1 MKTEKIEIS
10 KGVSLRFLETDKFK
24 TNVMSVY
31 FCVPLSRENIT
42 KTALIPRVLKR
53 GTKSYPTLT
62 ELSRRAEELYGSTIG
77 ANIGKRGDMA
87 VIRCS
92 VQFVSDSFISE
103 SIIGDVTQ
111 LLKEFIFCPA
121 IKDGGFDETYVAQE
135 KENAKN
141 HILGLINDKKEY
153 ASVKC
158 TEIMFEGDPY
168 EIFPYG
174 YVEDLEGIDGK
185 NLYERYEEIIN
196 TAKVDIFVS
205 GSFDK
210 AVVKKNIEESFKPFL
225 EDRVPELC
233 ETKLAVCEDNIEIKN
248 VTEDMPVSQSKLSMG
263 FNCGIAPVSEDY
275 YAMAVFS
282 CIYGGSPF
290 SKLFNNVRE
299 KLSLAYYVFSA
310 FDRSKSFMK
319 INAGIEAS
327 KFDEA
332 YNEIMLQLDAMK
344 NGDFTDD
351 EVLSAKMY
359 MKTQAGTIKDSLAAT
374 EDFYMGRGL
383 LGYEES
389 VDQFLEKLNEVTRER
404 IIAAANSLQ
413 LDTVYFLKGVQG
425 NEI

>member
-31 FCVPLSRENIT
+31 FSVPLCRENIT
-42 KTALIPRVLKR
+42 KTALLPRLFKR
-53 GTKSYPTLT
+53 GTKSYPTMT
-62 ELSRRAEELYGSTIG
+62 KLSRRAEELYGSSIG
-77 ANIGKRGDMA
+77 ANIGKRGDRA

-103 SIIGDVTQ
+103 SIIGDVTE

-121 IKDGGFDETYVAQE
+121 LKDGGFDETYVAQE

-185 NLYERYEEIIN
+185 ILYERYEEIIN
-196 TAKVDIFVS
+196 TAKIDIFVS

-210 AVVKKNIEESFKPFL
+210 AVVKKNIEDSFKPFL
-225 EDRVPELC
+225 ADRVPEDC
-233 ETKLAVCEDNIEIKN
+233 ETRLATNENDIEIKN

-263 FNCGIAPVSEDY
+263 FNCGIEPVSDEY

-332 YNEIMLQLDAMK
+332 YNEIMFQLDAMK
-344 NGDFTDD
+344 KGEFSD
-351 EVLSAKMY
+351 EEILSAKMY

-389 VDQFLEKLNEVTRER
+389 VDQFLEKINKVTRER
-404 IIAAANSLQ
+404 IIEAANTLQ

>member
-1 MKTEKIEIS
+1 MKTEKMEIS
-10 KGVSLRFLETDKFK
+10 RGVNLRFLETDKFK

-31 FCVPLSRENIT
+31 FCVPLCRENIT
-42 KTALIPRVLKR
+42 ETALVPRILKR
-53 GTKSYPTLT
+53 GTEKYPTMT
-62 ELSRRAEELYGSTIG
+62 ELSRRAEELYGASIG
-77 ANIGKRGDMA
+77 ANIGKRGDQA
-87 VIRCS
+87 IIRCS
-92 VQFVSDSFISE
+92 AQFVSDSFINE
-103 SIIGDVTQ
+103 SIIGDITE

-121 IKDGGFDETYVAQE
+121 IKDGGFDEEYTAQE

-185 NLYERYEEIIN
+185 SLFKRYKEIIS
-196 TAKVDIFVS
+196 TSKIDIFVS
-205 GSFDK
+205 GCFDK
-210 AVVKKNIEESFKPFL
+210 DAVKKNLEESFMPFL
-225 EDRVPELC
+225 SERVAEDC
-233 ETKLAVCEDNIEIKN
+233 TTKLAENEPDIKVKN
-248 VTEDMPVSQSKLSMG
+248 VTEEMPVSQSKLSMG
-263 FNCGIAPVSEDY
+263 FNCGIKPVSDDY
-275 YAMAVFS
+275 YAMTVFS

-310 FDRSKSFMK
+310 FDRNKSYMK

-332 YNEIMLQLDAMK
+332 FNEIMLQLDSMK
-344 NGDFTDD
+344 KGEFSDD
-351 EVLSAKMY
+351 EILSAKMY
-359 MKTQAGTIKDSLAAT
+359 LKTQTGTIKDSLAAT

-389 VDQFLEKLNEVTRER
+389 VDGFLDKLNEVTRER
-404 IIAAANSLQ
+404 IVAVANTLQ
-413 LDTVYFLKGVQG
+413 LDTVYFLKGVQE

>member
-1 MKTEKIEIS
+1 LKTEKIEIS
-10 KGVSLRFLETDKFK
+10 KGVSLRFIETDKFK
-24 TNVMSVY
+24 TNVMSVC
-31 FCVPLSRENIT
+31 FSVPLCRENIT
-42 KTALIPRVLKR
+42 KTALIPRLLKR
-53 GTKSYPTLT
+53 GTEKYPTMT
-62 ELSRRAEELYGSTIG
+62 ELSRRAEELYGASIG
-77 ANIGKRGDMA
+77 ANIGKRGDRA
-87 VIRCS
+87 IVKCS
-92 VQFVSDSFISE
+92 VQFVSDSFINE
-103 SIIGDVTQ
+103 SIIGDITD

-121 IKDGGFDETYVAQE
+121 IKDNAFDEEYVNQE

-168 EIFPYG
+168 EVFPFG
-174 YVEDLEGIDGK
+174 YVEDLDAIDGK
-185 NLYERYEEIIN
+185 NLYERYEEIIKS
-196 TAKVDIFVS
+196 AKVDVYVS
-205 GSFDK
+205 GSFDRDIVREK
-210 AVVKKNIEESFKPFL
+210 IEESFKPFL
-225 EDRVPELC
+225 CDRTPEFC
-233 ETKLAVCEDNIEIKN
+233 ETKLAVNEDNIEIKN
-248 VTEDMPVSQSKLSMG
+248 VTEEMPVSQSKLSMG
-263 FNCGIAPVSEDY
+263 FNCGIAPISDDY

-310 FDRSKSFMK
+310 FDRNKSFVK

-351 EVLSAKMY
+351 EILSAKMY
-359 MKTQAGTIKDSLAAT
+359 MKTQSGSVKDSLAAT
-374 EDFYMGRGL
+374 EDFYMTREL

-389 VDQFLEKLNEVTRER
+389 VDEFMDKINLVTRER
-404 IIAAANSLQ
+404 IIAAANTLQ